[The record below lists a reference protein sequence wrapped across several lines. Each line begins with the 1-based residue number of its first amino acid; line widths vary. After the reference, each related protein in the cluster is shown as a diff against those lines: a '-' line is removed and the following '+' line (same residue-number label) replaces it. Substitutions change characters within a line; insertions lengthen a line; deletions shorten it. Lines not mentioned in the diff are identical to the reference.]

1 MSESTNLNVYGGQV
15 AIPTILFFIFL
26 VLGYATL
33 SWMCHHELLPLWL
46 ITGIASFLAYGMFTV
61 AHEASHGN
69 ISGGNEALKN
79 WESGMGWI
87 AASCLFFPYSAFVL
101 IHLEH
106 HAHTNDPEQDPD
118 HYVKGNNAVEVFFRC
133 LTVVA
138 YYYVRAIGSKGGN
151 HIAMRKAR
159 SQAIFFLI
167 FLLLISV
174 VVVAVGFGSAFL
186 FVFLLPALIIAP
198 FLGFTFDWLPH
209 YPHHNMDRDYNTRI
223 VTVPG
228 LEFLSLF
235 QSYHLI
241 HHLYPRVPFY
251 KYKAK
256 FKAIENE
263 LLDHKAPIE
272 GFRVSDGKLFD
283 PENTYVDLI
292 EGKSWKYALEVAE
305 VTHLTHD
312 SAAIRFKNPGGLAFR
327 FRAGQYVVITM
338 LVAHKAVSRCY
349 SICSNPESGELTIG
363 VKRVANGVL
372 SNALLDTVKVGK
384 SLHVAGPF
392 GEFGLAPIETS
403 KDRAHIFIAGGSGI
417 TPLLSMIQEAIE
429 QGRTKLKLIYGCRS
443 DKDVM
448 FKTELEQ
455 LADKYPD
462 QFSLH
467 ITYALLDK
475 QTQGSLLSEEDFQG
489 YFYLCGP
496 AAMMEASMAVLAER
510 DVAVNHI
517 ITEKFEVNPVELDGP
532 IHSVVANHSQF
543 EAYES
548 ETILEAS
555 IRKEEPLPHAC
566 KMGQCGTCKVKLIS
580 GEVKWRKNQQNVLL
594 ENEINAGYILTCSCY
609 CVNDIEIQ

>member
-1 MSESTNLNVYGGQV
+1 MSESSNLNVYGGQV
-15 AIPTILFFIFL
+15 ATPTILFFIFL
-26 VLGYATL
+26 VFGYATL
-33 SWMCHHELLPLWL
+33 FWMCQNDLLPLWL
-46 ITGIASFLAYGMFTV
+46 ITGIAAFLAYGMFTV

-69 ISGGNEALKN
+69 ISGGNEALKK
-79 WESGMGWI
+79 WETGMGWI
-87 AASCLFFPYSAFVL
+87 AASCLFFPYSAFVV

-118 HYVKGNNAVEVFFRC
+118 HYVKGNNAVEIFFKC
-133 LTVVA
+133 LTIVA
-138 YYYVRAIGSKGGN
+138 YYYVRAIGSKPGK
-151 HIAMRKAR
+151 HIALSKVRL
-159 SQAIFFLI
+159 QAII
-167 FLLLISV
+167 FLALLVLISV
-174 VVVAVGFGSAFL
+174 VVVAIGFGSVFF

-209 YPHHNMDRDYNTRI
+209 YPHHNMGRDYNTRI

-251 KYKAK
+251 QYKAK

-263 LLDHKAPIE
+263 LLDHKSPIE
-272 GFRVSDGKLFD
+272 GFRAGDGKLFD

-292 EGKSWKYALEVAE
+292 EGKSWNYALEVAE
-305 VTHLTHD
+305 VTNLTHD
-312 SAAIRFKNPGGLAFR
+312 AAAIKFKNPGGIAFR

-338 LVAHKAVSRCY
+338 QVGHKTVSRCY
-349 SICSNPESGELTIG
+349 SICSDPASGELTIG
-363 VKRVANGVL
+363 VKRVANGIL
-372 SNALLDTVKVGK
+372 SNALLDTIKAGK

-392 GEFGLAPIETS
+392 GEFALAPLETS
-403 KDRAHIFIAGGSGI
+403 KDCAHIFIAGGSGI
-417 TPLLSMIQEAIE
+417 TPLLSMIQQAIE
-429 QGRTKLKLIYGCRS
+429 EGRTKLQLIYGCRS
-443 DKDVM
+443 DQDVM

-462 QFSLH
+462 QFSQH

-475 QTQGSLLSEEDFQG
+475 QTQASLLSEEDFNG

-496 AAMMEASMAVLAER
+496 AAMIEASMAVLQER
-510 DVAVNHI
+510 EVAANHI
-517 ITEKFEVNPVELDGP
+517 ITEKFEVTPVVLAGP
-532 IHSVVANHSQF
+532 IYSVVTNHGQF
-543 EAYES
+543 DAYES

-555 IRKEEPLPHAC
+555 IRQEEPLPHAC

-580 GEVKWRKNQQNVLL
+580 GEVKWRDHQQNVLL
-594 ENEINAGYILTCSCY
+594 ENEINAGYILACSCY
-609 CVNDIEIQ
+609 GVNDIEIQ